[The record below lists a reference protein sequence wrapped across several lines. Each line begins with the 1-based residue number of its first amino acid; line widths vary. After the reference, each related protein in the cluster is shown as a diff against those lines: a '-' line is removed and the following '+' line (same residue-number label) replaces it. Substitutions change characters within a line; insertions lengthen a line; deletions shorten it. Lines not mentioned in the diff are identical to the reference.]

1 MVLHWRY
8 IKKNTF
14 LQESPM
20 IRQFCLLIISISLL
34 SCNHPEGKKYE
45 RNQGSKKEYN
55 SANDEINANFVQS
68 ETPNNNSKLTR
79 NVLKMELEN
88 GVRYV
93 WIEINGIRLR
103 FIFDTGASSI
113 CISPA
118 EATVLYRQG
127 TLKKE
132 DVLNVEYFQDATGK
146 ISEGT
151 KVNLRQVKIGD
162 MILDNVEAL
171 VIDNVDATLL
181 LGQTVLER
189 FGSIEIDNVN
199 SEIIFK

>member
-1 MVLHWRY
+1 M
-8 IKKNTF
+8 KNRFYNF
-14 LQESPM
+14 L
-20 IRQFCLLIISISLL
+20 ISFLFF
-34 SCNHPEGKKYE
+34 SCDHPEGKKYE
-45 RNQGSKKEYN
+45 RNQGEHKEFN
-55 SANDEINANFVQS
+55 IKNNPETKTNATEITLPDNTNYKS
-68 ETPNNNSKLTR
+68 R
-79 NVLKMELEN
+79 NVLQMEVEN

-132 DVLNVEYFQDATGK
+132 DVLDVEYFQDATGR

-151 KVNLRQVKIGD
+151 KINLREVKIGN
-162 MILDNVEAL
+162 MILQNVKATVVDNINAP
-171 VIDNVDATLL
+171 LL
-181 LGQTVLER
+181 LGQTVFER
-189 FGSIEIDNVN
+189 FGSIEIDNEKR
-199 SEIIFK
+199 EIIFK

>member
-1 MVLHWRY
+1 
-8 IKKNTF
+8 
-14 LQESPM
+14 M
-20 IRQFCLLIISISLL
+20 IHKLYLFILFASFL

-55 SANDEINANFVQS
+55 STNDEINVNAIQT
-68 ETPNNNSKLTR
+68 ETQNNSSLAYR
-79 NVLKMELEN
+79 NVLKMELQN

-127 TLKKE
+127 TLQKE
-132 DVLNVEYFQDATGK
+132 DILNVEYFQDATGK

-151 KVNLRQVKIGD
+151 KVNLREVKIGD
-162 MILDNVEAL
+162 MILENVEAL
-171 VIDNVDATLL
+171 VIDNVNAPLL

-199 SEIIFK
+199 GQIIFK

>member
-1 MVLHWRY
+1 
-8 IKKNTF
+8 
-14 LQESPM
+14 M
-20 IRQFCLLIISISLL
+20 IYKLCLFILFSSLL

-55 SANDEINANFVQS
+55 STNDEINVNAIQS
-68 ETPNNNSKLTR
+68 ENQNNTSKANR
-79 NVLKMELEN
+79 NVLKMEVQN

-127 TLKKE
+127 TLQKE
-132 DVLNVEYFQDATGK
+132 DILNVEYFQDATGK

-151 KVNLRQVKIGD
+151 KVNLREVKIGD
-162 MILDNVEAL
+162 MILENVEAL
-171 VIDNVDATLL
+171 VIDNVNAPLL

-199 SEIIFK
+199 REIIFK

>member
-1 MVLHWRY
+1 MRKSYY
-8 IKKNTF
+8 I
-14 LQESPM
+14 LL
-20 IRQFCLLIISISLL
+20 FCCFIFA
-34 SCNHPEGKKYE
+34 CNHPESKKYE
-45 RNQGSKKEYN
+45 RNQGNKKGYN
-55 SANDEINANFVQS
+55 STTTEIDVNAI
-68 ETPNNNSKLTR
+68 ETEIQTTKMQENKNILR
-79 NVLKMELEN
+79 MELQN

-127 TLKKE
+127 TLQKE
-132 DVLNVEYFQDATGK
+132 DILDVQYFQDATGK

-151 KVNLRQVKIGD
+151 KVNLREVKIGD
-162 MILDNVEAL
+162 MTLEDVEAL
-171 VIDNVDATLL
+171 VVDNVNAPLL
-181 LGQTVLER
+181 LGQSVLER

-199 SEIIFK
+199 EEIIFK

>member
-1 MVLHWRY
+1 MKQYSY
-8 IKKNTF
+8 IF
-14 LQESPM
+14 IL
-20 IRQFCLLIISISLL
+20 CLIVS
-34 SCNHPEGKKYE
+34 SCNHPEGGKYE
-45 RNQGSKKEYN
+45 RNKGSRNVSNLSTN
-55 SANDEINANFVQS
+55 SGDINATYNDVQS
-68 ETPNNNSKLTR
+68 NVLEENR
-79 NVLKMELEN
+79 NILKMELQN

-127 TLKKE
+127 TLQKE
-132 DVLNVEYFQDATGK
+132 DILNVQYFQDATGE

-151 KVNLRQVKIGD
+151 KVNLREVKIGN
-162 MILDNVEAL
+162 MILENVEAL
-171 VIDNVDATLL
+171 VIDNVNAPLL

>member
-1 MVLHWRY
+1 
-8 IKKNTF
+8 
-14 LQESPM
+14 M
-20 IRQFCLLIISISLL
+20 IHKLCLLILFSSLL

-45 RNQGSKKEYN
+45 RNQGGKKEYN
-55 SANDEINANFVQS
+55 STNDEINVNAIQS
-68 ETPNNNSKLTR
+68 ETQNNASIAKR
-79 NVLKMELEN
+79 NVLKMELQN

-127 TLKKE
+127 TLQKE
-132 DVLNVEYFQDATGK
+132 DILNVEYFQDATGK

-151 KVNLRQVKIGD
+151 KVNLREVKIGD
-162 MILDNVEAL
+162 MILENVEAL
-171 VIDNVDATLL
+171 VIDNVNAPLL

-199 SEIIFK
+199 GEIIFK

>member
-1 MVLHWRY
+1 MKNLIY
-8 IKKNTF
+8 I
-14 LQESPM
+14 
-20 IRQFCLLIISISLL
+20 LLIYFSFLG
-34 SCNHPEGKKYE
+34 CDHPEGKKYE
-45 RNQGSKKEYN
+45 RNQGLHKE
-55 SANDEINANFVQS
+55 QS
-68 ETPNNNSKLTR
+68 PNNNEPNINSVETTVPINNSFADR
-79 NVLKMELEN
+79 NVLKMEIEN

-127 TLKKE
+127 TLRKE
-132 DVLNVEYFQDATGK
+132 DVLDVEYFQDATGR

-151 KVNLRQVKIGD
+151 KINLREVKIGN
-162 MILDNVEAL
+162 MVLENVKATVVDNVNAP
-171 VIDNVDATLL
+171 LL

-189 FGSIEIDNVN
+189 FGRIEIDNEN
-199 SEIIFK
+199 NEIILK

>member
-1 MVLHWRY
+1 
-8 IKKNTF
+8 
-14 LQESPM
+14 M
-20 IRQFCLLIISISLL
+20 IHKLYLSIFFVGLLC
-34 SCNHPEGKKYE
+34 CNHPEGKIYE
-45 RNQGSKKEYN
+45 RNQGNNKELN
-55 SANDEINANFVQS
+55 SANHEKIGNVVESDEQDINL
-68 ETPNNNSKLTR
+68 ETNSS
-79 NVLKMELEN
+79 VLKMELLN
-88 GVRYV
+88 GVKYV
-93 WIEINGIRLR
+93 WIEINGIKLR

-127 TLKKE
+127 TLQKE

-151 KVNLRQVKIGD
+151 KINIREVKIGE
-162 MILDNVEAL
+162 MVLENVEAL
-171 VIDNVDATLL
+171 VVDNVNAPLL

-199 SEIIFK
+199 GEIIFK

>member
-1 MVLHWRY
+1 M
-8 IKKNTF
+8 T
-14 LQESPM
+14 
-20 IRQFCLLIISISLL
+20 RQLWILIISICLL

-55 SANDEINANFVQS
+55 PPNDEINVNSVQS
-68 ETPNNNSKLTR
+68 ETQNNNSLSNR
-79 NVLKMELEN
+79 NVLEMEMEN

-127 TLKKE
+127 TLNKE
-132 DVLNVEYFQDATGK
+132 DILNTEYFQDATGK

-151 KVNLRQVKIGD
+151 KVNLREVKIGD
-162 MILDNVEAL
+162 MILYNVEAL
-171 VIDNVDATLL
+171 VIDNVNAPLL

-199 SEIIFK
+199 GQIIFK

>member
-1 MVLHWRY
+1 MSPKVY
-8 IKKNTF
+8 I
-14 LQESPM
+14 
-20 IRQFCLLIISISLL
+20 LIVPIFLL

-45 RNQGSKKEYN
+45 RNQGSNKEYN
-55 SANDEINANFVQS
+55 STNNDINVNAIQS
-68 ETPNNNSKLTR
+68 ETQNNNSVANR
-79 NVLKMELEN
+79 NVLKMELQN

-127 TLKKE
+127 TLQKE
-132 DVLNVEYFQDATGK
+132 DILNVEYFQDATGK

-151 KVNLRQVKIGD
+151 KVNLREVKIGD
-162 MILDNVEAL
+162 MILENVEAL
-171 VIDNVDATLL
+171 VIDNVNAPLL

-199 SEIIFK
+199 GEIIFK